1 MITLSVPWL
10 PPSTNHAYFTKVT
23 RVGKHMIP
31 IQILTDE
38 GKKFKKE
45 TASHLAR
52 QHQGSM
58 IYLRKD
64 VPYGIFTVFFFEEII
79 NKGWPK
85 KAATRY
91 KRMDADNRQK
101 LLQDAVATA
110 AGFDDSQFLIT
121 GQKKDKGPPGC
132 LIYIWNM
139 EEGPPH
145 GLPL

>member
-1 MITLSVPWL
+1 VL
-10 PPSTNHAYFTKVT
+10 K
-23 RVGKHMIP
+23 RVGRQTIP
-31 IQILTDE
+31 IQVLTDE
-38 GKKFKKE
+38 GKKFKLE

-58 IYLRKD
+58 LYLHKD
-64 VPYGIFTVFFFEEII
+64 TPYGIFTVFFFDEIE

-91 KRMDADNRQK
+91 KRLDADNRQK

-110 AGFDDSQFLIT
+110 AGFDDCQFIVT
-121 GQKKDKGPPGC
+121 GQKKERGSPSC
-132 LIYIWNM
+132 LIHIWTM
-139 EEGPPH
+139 TEGPPH